1 MGSTVVGGVPR
12 PERRGAFLESA
23 GGWALRFLDASLVG
37 GFVLSEPSLLEV
49 VCLESG
55 ACAGA
60 GCVDSPAFS
69 ALEPL
74 D

>member
-1 MGSTVVGGVPR
+1 VYRGQSDVELSWSRQEVGLC
-12 PERRGAFLESA
+12 AFWMRHWL
-23 GGWALRFLDASLVG
+23 G

-49 VCLESG
+49 VSLESD